1 MVKNQEMALQIKE
14 MLLTLQEAL
23 EEAKRYLYQDQK
35 VFCEIIS
42 VMEEML
48 LAIDDVSEKE
58 TEEVYKEL
66 STRCRNCLFS
76 LRGLSLYAGQGR
88 LEDTEQKLEIELLP
102 LLRIAFNRFYY
113 EALVVG
119 DQEREARFWK
129 DEALELGKNAYTEE
143 GMRTGYYKYD
153 VTIYVVAYNKLE
165 YTRLCV
171 EHILK
176 SMPDTLRC
184 ELILVNHGSEDGT
197 REYFESIQPNKQ
209 VDIKINSMDGFFI
222 PFLIAE
228 GKYILGISND
238 VLLSKN
244 AIELMYE
251 CMEEDIDIGYIVPA
265 TPNISNLQGIVP
277 AGISYQSIE
286 EFEQVTEHYNKRDK
300 RLEECRTRLLNPLW
314 MLRMEYYSNSSKSL
328 AFIQAMLRQKQAMFG
343 DDAQSLFFRRSGY
356 KNILMK
362 DVYCHHFGSVT
373 LGKTY
378 DYLGGRRE
386 FFKQY
391 GVDAWEKGVCYTQ
404 KLFQSLICNKADA
417 ETILGINAGIGS
429 DALKIREELKAHTEN
444 TNVKLINYT
453 MEKRFL
459 PDLKGIS
466 DEAAYVSDWKELRSR
481 VLDEYDYILVCGGLE
496 GIRSYQSELEYLYK
510 HVKKNGVLIFKTAD
524 QTQAKWFKQ
533 RYKIKEQMVEAE
545 DYICCEERM
554 RRQYYI
560 YAKK

>member
-14 MLLTLQEAL
+14 MLFTLQEAL

-35 VFCEIIS
+35 VFREITS

-66 STRCRNCLFS
+66 STRCKNCLFS
-76 LRGLSLYAGQGR
+76 LKSLNLYAGQGR
-88 LEDTEQKLEIELLP
+88 LERTEQKLEFELLP
-102 LLRIAFNRFYY
+102 LLRIAFTRFYY

-129 DEALELGKNAYTEE
+129 DEALELGKNVYIEE
-143 GMRTGYYKYD
+143 GMRTGRYKYD

-176 SMPDTLRC
+176 NMPDTLRC

-197 REYFESIQPNKQ
+197 REYFESIQPDKQ
-209 VDIKINSMDGFFI
+209 VDIKINSTDGFLI
-222 PFLIAE
+222 PFFIAE

-277 AGISYQSIE
+277 VGISYQNIE
-286 EFEQVTEHYNKRDK
+286 EFEQAAEHYNKRNR
-300 RLEECRTRLLNPLW
+300 RLEECRTRLLPPLC
-314 MLRMEYYSNSSKSL
+314 MFRMEYYTNSERTL
-328 AFIQAMLRQKQAMFG
+328 ASIRAMLLQKKTMFG
-343 DDAQSLFFRRSGY
+343 DDAQSLFIRRAGY

-378 DYLGGRRE
+378 DYLGGRKE

-391 GVDAWEKGVCYTQ
+391 GVDAWEKGFCYTQ

-429 DALKIREELKAHTEN
+429 DALKIREELKAHTGN

-453 MEKRFL
+453 MEERFL

-466 DEAAYVSDWKELRSR
+466 DEAVCVSDWKELRSR
-481 VLDEYDYILVCGGLE
+481 ILDEYDYILVCGGLE
-496 GIRSYQSELEYLYK
+496 GVRAYQSELEYLYN
-510 HVKKNGVLIFKTAD
+510 HVKKDGVLIFKTAD
-524 QTQAKWFKQ
+524 QAQAKWFKQ
-533 RYKIKEQMVEAE
+533 RYKIKGQMVEVE

-554 RRQYYI
+554 QRQFYI
-560 YAKK
+560 YVKK